1 MLASIGMLL
10 FAAEGAEGA
19 EAASNP
25 VIPDPAEMFWG
36 AIFFLALWALMRY
49 VLLPPVQ
56 KVMKAREDAQRSE
69 LEAAQR
75 AVAEAE
81 KVRRDYDQT
90 LNEARSSAARTID
103 AARAEADERRSELI
117 RAAEA
122 QVAEA
127 RAQAQAEVA
136 AARDAALATAK
147 PEVAALAA
155 DAASR
160 VLGRQVPASAAQG
173 AVDEL
178 MSSAR

>member
-1 MLASIGMLL
+1 MSAE
-10 FAAEGAEGA
+10 EGAEAA

-25 VIPDPAEMFWG
+25 VIPDVAEMFWG
-36 AIFFLALWALMRY
+36 AIAFLGLWALMRY

-56 KVMKAREDAQRSE
+56 KVMAARQEAQRSE

-90 LNEARSSAARTID
+90 LNEARAAAGRTID
-103 AARAEADERRSELI
+103 EARAEADTRRSELI
-117 RAAEA
+117 AAAEA

-127 RAQAQAEVA
+127 RAAALAEVA
-136 AARDAALATAK
+136 ATRQQALAHAR

-160 VLGRQVPASAAQG
+160 VLGRQVPASAAEG
-173 AVDEL
+173 VVDEL
-178 MSSAR
+178 LASAR